1 MAITGML
8 FQNGPLRASVWGL
21 SVFDRSSKIGL
32 ERFLRCLAFW
42 LHPLLNREPSKARLL
57 ALVLTGLL
65 GRLVRLSILPMT
77 ATAQS
82 PLCRADI

>member
-1 MAITGML
+1 M
-8 FQNGPLRASVWGL
+8 GL